1 MNIVT
6 AKDIAKMIDHSLLN
20 PVMTEKDITEGC
32 EIARKYGVA
41 TACVKQSFVDAAAG
55 VLKGSDVLVT
65 TVVSFP
71 HGSSTTD
78 VKVFEAERA
87 LGQGCRE
94 LDMVLDIGRLLGG
107 DYDYVESDVAA
118 VAKTAHEA
126 GAILKVIF
134 ENAYLSD
141 KHIVKACKLC
151 ENAGADFVKTSTG
164 YASGGATLPDL
175 RLMRASVSDKVQIK
189 AAGGVRTL
197 DAALQ
202 VRAVGA
208 TRFGCTA
215 TVKIMEEA
223 YEREAAGILR
233 LPDEVG
239 DVLGELGG
247 GY

>member
-1 MNIVT
+1 MNKVT

-20 PVMTEKDITEGC
+20 PVMTEKDIIEGC
-32 EIARKYGVA
+32 EIALKYDVA
-41 TACVKQSFVDAAAG
+41 TVCVKPSFVDAAVR

-65 TVVSFP
+65 TVIGFP
-71 HGSSTTD
+71 HGSSVTET
-78 VKVFEAERA
+78 KVFESERA
-87 LGQGCRE
+87 LKQGCKE
-94 LDMVLDIGRLLGG
+94 LDMVLDIGKLLGG
-107 DYDYVESDVAA
+107 DYEYVESDVAA
-118 VAKTAHEA
+118 VAKTTHAA

-141 KHIVKACKLC
+141 EHIVKACELC

-164 YASGGATLPDL
+164 YAPGGATLPDL
-175 RLMRASVSDKVQIK
+175 RLMRASVSEKVQIK

-202 VRAVGA
+202 VRAVGGA
-208 TRFGCTA
+208 RFGCTA

-223 YEREAAGILR
+223 YEREAAGTLR

-239 DVLGELGG
+239 DVLGEPGG